1 MIRVHGAEEPGHA
14 HRDVETLARVLAAV
28 LAGSDAGE
36 IPALRQTQARR
47 YFALLASRGGLNES
61 VDTGEDVNL
70 WMACIDPGEVR
81 VLHLRSGRRSWI
93 HMVRGSVSVNG
104 SRLAEGDGAS
114 ASYERTLTLLG
125 RDRAEIL
132 LLDML

>member
-14 HRDVETLARVLAAV
+14 HREVEILYRVLAAV
-28 LAGSDAGE
+28 LADSDAGK
-36 IPALRQTQARR
+36 IPPLPRRQARR

-61 VDTGEDVNL
+61 VDMDEDVNL
-70 WMACIDPGEVR
+70 WLACIDPGEVR
-81 VLHLRSGRRSWI
+81 VLHLRSGRRAWI

-114 ASYERTLTLLG
+114 ASYEKTLTLLG

-132 LLDML
+132 LLDMV